1 MGMYM
6 KKIIMVGG
14 GGHALSLL
22 EMVPNHD
29 IFLGYC
35 DCKSI
40 PTMPLDYLGTDD
52 DILSEYSPLDY
63 EIIHAVVYTDEV
75 NLNLRA
81 KLIDRFK
88 DFQGANLIA
97 GTAVVT
103 PNSKIEKGTV
113 ILHNAVINRAIIGR
127 HCVVNTGVIVE
138 HGVAVGN
145 NVFLGSSSVICGDTK
160 IGNNVFIGAGSI
172 IRDGVNICDNA
183 IIGMGTVVTNNITE
197 EGLYIGVPA
206 KKIK

>member
-1 MGMYM
+1 M
-6 KKIIMVGG
+6 IGG

-63 EIIHAVVYTDEV
+63 DIIHAVVYTDEV
-75 NLNLRA
+75 NLNLRE
-81 KLIDRFK
+81 KLIDKFK

-138 HGVAVGN
+138 HGVIVGN
-145 NVFLGSSSVICGDTK
+145 NVFLGSSSVVCGDTK

-183 IIGMGTVVTNNITE
+183 IIGMGAIVTNNITE
-197 EGLYIGVPA
+197 KGLYFGVPA